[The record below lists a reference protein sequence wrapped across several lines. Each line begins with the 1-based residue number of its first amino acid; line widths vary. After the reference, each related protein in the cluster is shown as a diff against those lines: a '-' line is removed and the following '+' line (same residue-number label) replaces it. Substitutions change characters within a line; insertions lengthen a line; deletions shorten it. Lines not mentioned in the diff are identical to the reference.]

1 MVMKKEMGLKKKV
14 EALTNVVQHMLN
26 EIAHLK
32 ELAVGTL
39 ETIKQMPDYNEALEN
54 LKKQVLEK
62 PGEEQEVDT
71 TGKTLE

>member
-1 MVMKKEMGLKKKV
+1 
-14 EALTNVVQHMLN
+14 
-26 EIAHLK
+26 
-32 ELAVGTL
+32 
-39 ETIKQMPDYNEALEN
+39 MPDYDEALEN